1 MFSIYI
7 LFSVFCFC
15 FVCVLIFWSNG
26 VLNLI
31 QCHCGSLFAVR
42 FSLGN
47 HCCIFVLLVGH
58 IFVYCIALPMRLAYK
73 WIYYFDIRFLLSY
86 VIWVKVAMNLFFI
99 DCKLRERVYDLEFY
113 WCLKLLNE
121 IKTFQLKQDFETQA
135 DVLCTSRIVENDFV
149 K

>member
-1 MFSIYI
+1 
-7 LFSVFCFC
+7 
-15 FVCVLIFWSNG
+15 
-26 VLNLI
+26 
-31 QCHCGSLFAVR
+31 
-42 FSLGN
+42 
-47 HCCIFVLLVGH
+47 
-58 IFVYCIALPMRLAYK
+58 
-73 WIYYFDIRFLLSY
+73 
-86 VIWVKVAMNLFFI
+86 MNLFFI